1 MYIYKKLTE
10 LGQSLI
16 IEFNEIFYLA
26 EDIELKEQQTDLS
39 CPPQHLV
46 AEDGCYQEA

>member
-16 IEFNEIFYLA
+16 LEFNEIFYLA
-26 EDIELKEQQTDLS
+26 EDIELKEQQTDIF
-39 CPPQHLV
+39 PVHRNIW
-46 AEDGCYQEA
+46 

>member
-16 IEFNEIFYLA
+16 LEFNEIFYLA
-26 EDIELKEQQTDLS
+26 KDIESKEQQTDIF
-39 CPPQHLV
+39 PVHRNIW
-46 AEDGCYQEA
+46 